1 MINIAILVLAAGES
15 SRMKTPKQL
24 VKIGVKFLLETV
36 LSKAKA
42 ININHVYCVLG
53 ANDVLIRR
61 EISSA
66 NTHFIH
72 NTNFKEGLSSSIAYG
87 IAHLKTTTNS
97 YDAVLVLLGDQPAI
111 EKTYLNEMIAL
122 FNKDQSKIIASN
134 YGEKLGVPAIFPKN
148 YFSTLQELSGDFGA
162 KNLLNKNKTVI
173 AFSKQTNFID
183 IDTKE
188 DLFAFKK
195 TFLR

>member
-24 VKIGVKFLLETV
+24 VKIGINFLLAIV

-53 ANDVLIRR
+53 ANDVLIRK

-72 NTNFKEGLSSSIAYG
+72 NTNFKKGLSSSIAYG
-87 IAHLKTTTNS
+87 ISHLKTTTNS

-122 FNKDQSKIIASN
+122 FNEDQSKIIASN
-134 YGEKLGVPAIFPKN
+134 YGKKLGVPAIFPRS
-148 YFSTLQELSGDFGA
+148 YFSKLQKMSGDFGA
-162 KNLLNKNKTVI
+162 KDILNNNSNVVYI
-173 AFSKQTNFID
+173 NKQTNFID
-183 IDTKE
+183 IDTEE
-188 DLFAFKK
+188 DLQNFKNSILK
-195 TFLR
+195 

>member
-24 VKIGVKFLLETV
+24 VKIGINFLLEIV

-53 ANDVLIRR
+53 ANDVLIRK

-66 NTHFIH
+66 NTHFIY
-72 NTNFKEGLSSSIAYG
+72 NTNFKKGLSSSIAYG
-87 IAHLKTTTNS
+87 ISHLKTTTNS

-122 FNKDQSKIIASN
+122 FNEDQSKIIASN
-134 YGEKLGVPAIFPKN
+134 YGKKLGVPAIFPRS
-148 YFSTLQELSGDFGA
+148 YFSKLQKMSGDFGA
-162 KNLLNKNKTVI
+162 KDILNNNSNVVYI
-173 AFSKQTNFID
+173 NKQTNFID
-183 IDTKE
+183 IDIEE
-188 DLFAFKK
+188 DLQNFKNSILK
-195 TFLR
+195 

>member
-1 MINIAILVLAAGES
+1 LINIAILVLAAGES

-24 VKIGVKFLLETV
+24 VKIGINFLLEIV

-53 ANDVLIRR
+53 ANDVLIRK

-72 NTNFKEGLSSSIAYG
+72 NTNFKKGLSSSIAYG
-87 IAHLKTTTNS
+87 ISHLKTTTNS

-122 FNKDQSKIIASN
+122 FNEDQSKIIASN
-134 YGEKLGVPAIFPKN
+134 YGKKLGVPAIFPRS
-148 YFSTLQELSGDFGA
+148 YFSKLQKMSGDFGA
-162 KNLLNKNKTVI
+162 KDILNNNSNVVYI
-173 AFSKQTNFID
+173 NKQTNFID
-183 IDTKE
+183 IDTEE
-188 DLFAFKK
+188 DLQNFKNSILK
-195 TFLR
+195 

>member
-1 MINIAILVLAAGES
+1 MINLAILVLAAGES

-24 VKIGVKFLLETV
+24 VKIGVNFLLETV

-42 ININHVYCVLG
+42 INVNHVYCVLG

-61 EISSA
+61 EISST